1 MKEWVEDAD
10 AEQDPEEEYDRFLTK
25 LFNAQK
31 NRKTDCIGI
40 ESLKGMIEKGGFQF
54 EESEY
59 KELVQAYFRNKSEI
73 SLEEFKLF
81 AKGQCVKLTK
91 PTLKSLNLWL
101 TLHLPSPTP
110 SPITS
115 PFLPWIVSDIS
126 QDAPQMDHPHHLQLV
141 LWTQLLLSYVGHM
154 TPGSR

>member
-1 MKEWVEDAD
+1 MEEVDVQ
-10 AEQDPEEEYDRFLTK
+10 QDPEEEYDRFLSK

-31 NRKTDCIGI
+31 NRKTDCIAI
-40 ESLKGMIEKGGFQF
+40 ESLKGMIEKGGFKF

-91 PTLKSLNLWL
+91 PSLKSLN
-101 TLHLPSPTP
+101 
-110 SPITS
+110 
-115 PFLPWIVSDIS
+115 V
-126 QDAPQMDHPHHLQLV
+126 
-141 LWTQLLLSYVGHM
+141 
-154 TPGSR
+154 